1 MANVVVCYVLLVKW
15 RMLFVTRY
23 LLGSACCLFDVTCV
37 NCFKSTGVEEVCVP
51 DCVHWLCDRYL
62 KGCLSLRCVTFG
74 PSS

>member
-1 MANVVVCYVLLVKW
+1 MS
-15 RMLFVTRY
+15 LF
-23 LLGSACCLFDVTCV
+23 V
-37 NCFKSTGVEEVCVP
+37 NCFKSTGVEEVCEEVCVP

>member
-1 MANVVVCYVLLVKW
+1 MPVACLMLLARS
-15 RMLFVTRY
+15 RMSLF
-23 LLGSACCLFDVTCV
+23 V